1 MKNAWKYAVAA
12 LIIAVLAGILAVSS
26 REGRKERR
34 ELTCAGVKV
43 EILDRG
49 GVSFVTESDVKEY
62 ITRGYENCAG
72 KRIDEIDLSR
82 IEEILDGKSAILKS
96 EAYTTRDGI
105 LHVLISQRIPVV
117 RLMSDRGGWYADA
130 DGYLF
135 PLQKNYTSRVPIVDG
150 SIPLSIGG
158 GFKGKLASASER
170 QWLDGVLEL
179 VDFLSGNR
187 RWNDAI
193 AQIHVGDNG
202 HLVIVPRKGRERFYM
217 GRPEE
222 FGRKF
227 AKMEDYYRYIV
238 PEKGQDAYSYVN
250 VSFDGQIVCRK

>member
-1 MKNAWKYAVAA
+1 MKKAWKYAVAA

-34 ELTCAGVKV
+34 ELTCAGIKV

-49 GVSFVTESDVKEY
+49 GVSFVSESDVKEY

-130 DGYLF
+130 DGYMF

-150 SIPLSIGG
+150 SIPLSISG

-170 QWLDGVLEL
+170 QWLDGVLDL
-179 VDFLSGNR
+179 VDFLAGNR

-227 AKMEDYYRYIV
+227 AKIEDYYRYIV

>member
-1 MKNAWKYAVAA
+1 MKKAWKYAVAA

-26 REGRKERR
+26 REGGKERR
-34 ELTCAGVKV
+34 ELTCAGIKV

-49 GVSFVTESDVKEY
+49 GVSFVSESDVKEY

-96 EAYTTRDGI
+96 EAYATRDGI

-150 SIPLSIGG
+150 SIPLSISG

-170 QWLDGVLEL
+170 QWLDGVLDL

-227 AKMEDYYRYIV
+227 AKIEDYYRYIV

>member
-1 MKNAWKYAVAA
+1 MKKAWKYAVAA

-34 ELTCAGVKV
+34 ELTCAGIKV

-49 GVSFVTESDVKEY
+49 GVSFVSESDVKEY
-62 ITRGYENCAG
+62 ITRGYENCTG

-150 SIPLSIGG
+150 SIPLSISG

-170 QWLDGVLEL
+170 QWLDGVLDL

-227 AKMEDYYRYIV
+227 AKIEDYYRYIV

>member
-1 MKNAWKYAVAA
+1 MKKAWKYAVAA

-26 REGRKERR
+26 REGRRERR
-34 ELTCAGVKV
+34 ELTCAGIKV

-49 GVSFVTESDVKEY
+49 GVSFVSESDVKEY

-150 SIPLSIGG
+150 SIPLSISG

-170 QWLDGVLEL
+170 QWLDGVLDL

-202 HLVIVPRKGRERFYM
+202 YLVIVPRKGRERFYM

-227 AKMEDYYRYIV
+227 AKIEDYYRYIV

>member
-1 MKNAWKYAVAA
+1 MKKAWKYAVAA

-26 REGRKERR
+26 REGRRERR
-34 ELTCAGVKV
+34 ELTCAGIKV

-49 GVSFVTESDVKEY
+49 GVSFVSESDVKEY

-150 SIPLSIGG
+150 SIPLSISG

-170 QWLDGVLEL
+170 QWLDGVLDL

-227 AKMEDYYRYIV
+227 AKIEDYYRYIV

>member
-1 MKNAWKYAVAA
+1 MKKAWKYAVAA

-34 ELTCAGVKV
+34 ELTCAGIKV

-49 GVSFVTESDVKEY
+49 GVSFVSESDVKEY

-150 SIPLSIGG
+150 SIPLSISG

-170 QWLDGVLEL
+170 QWLDGVLDL

-227 AKMEDYYRYIV
+227 AKIEDYYRYIV